1 MAYPNQTKMYVNN
14 EFYDKVFLEYDPETE
29 THYLRRVSDGHYLSA
44 HDDCKHVY
52 WTEPNSD
59 IWTWE
64 QVSWDP
70 EKENVLTTAH
80 GTWIYLSDDD
90 DERLW
95 QCYPPEDEEE
105 LEADGFARLR
115 KDFEM
120 DYSVDTRP
128 ACWVEEEPNK
138 KEEPKKKEEDK
149 KKRELSPKQLGLNLF
164 MRAKKDIVRKENP
177 EGSWGDHKKILGGMW
192 KELSESQQAKWI
204 SEASGGCGGGHVGS
218 AAEDDE

>member
-29 THYLRRVSDGHYLSA
+29 THYLRRVSDGHYMSA

-52 WTEPNSD
+52 WTEPNKD

-70 EKENVLTTAH
+70 EKENVITTAH
-80 GTWIYLSDDD
+80 GTWIYLSEDDD
-90 DERLW
+90 CLW
-95 QCYPPEDEEE
+95 QCYPPEDDE
-105 LEADGFARLR
+105 DTDDVSVHARL
-115 KDFEM
+115 KMDFEM
-120 DYSVDTRP
+120 DYDSVDTRP
-128 ACWVEEEPNK
+128 ACWNVSEPK
-138 KEEPKKKEEDK
+138 KEEPKKKKPSDT
-149 KKRELSPKQLGLNLF
+149 KRELSPKQLGLNLF
-164 MRAKKDIVRKENP
+164 MRAKKDMVRKEHP

-204 SEASGGCGGGHVGS
+204 SEASSSHKDS
-218 AAEDDE
+218 ENED